1 MQLRRVRASEN
12 TCKDLKF
19 TRKARRRALFSHC
32 AGPKVQDIFDTRE
45 DTGEDF
51 ETAADK
57 LLEYFQPR
65 KHHLLNI
72 YQFRQL
78 TQEKEESYDD
88 FATRLK
94 QAAGPCDF
102 PRIGVML
109 NSAAVNRKKENTT
122 VA

>member
-12 TCKDLKF
+12 TFKDLKF

-57 LLEYFQPR
+57 LLEYFQTKKTSPIE
-65 KHHLLNI
+65 HI
-72 YQFRQL
+72 
-78 TQEKEESYDD
+78 
-88 FATRLK
+88 
-94 QAAGPCDF
+94 P
-102 PRIGVML
+102 V
-109 NSAAVNRKKENTT
+109 SAANSRERGVIR
-122 VA
+122 